1 LIKAAERL
9 SLAAPRKAEIM
20 AWSFSL
26 GRIAGTDVRVHVTFL
41 LLVAWYGI
49 AAGLRGG
56 QGEAI
61 EAVLF
66 ILAVFAC
73 VLAHEFGHVLAARR
87 YGIDTR
93 DITLLPIGGVAN
105 IQRMPD
111 RPGQEFVI
119 AIAGPLVNVAIA
131 LVLIGLFRVTF
142 TPDRIADI
150 EQGRFDFVTRLVSV
164 NIALFLFN
172 LLPAFPMDGG
182 RILRALLAMR
192 LGRVQATR
200 IAAIVGQT
208 IAFGLALIGLLYSP
222 LLVLIAIFVFIA
234 ASGERQIVEMGE
246 ATRDVPMLDAT
257 ITAFE
262 TLDTRATVAE
272 AVRALLATP
281 QTEFPVVDGSGHLRG
296 VLTRDGIIRA
306 LSATGP
312 ETPVI
317 DVMERDVPVV
327 NRRAP
332 LSQAIEKLQSGNFKL
347 VGVVDDNGRV
357 VGILT
362 MENLAEFMLVRRAT
376 ESHARDNPPPRR
388 VA

>member
-1 LIKAAERL
+1 
-9 SLAAPRKAEIM
+9 M

-26 GRIAGTDVRVHVTFL
+26 GRIAGTDVRVHITFL

-73 VLAHEFGHVLAARR
+73 VLAHEFGHVLTARR

-131 LVLIGLFRVTF
+131 VVLIGLFRVTF

-150 EQGRFDFVTRLVSV
+150 EHGRLDFVTRLVSV

-222 LLVLIAIFVFIA
+222 LLVFIAIFVFIA

-246 ATRDVPMLDAT
+246 ATRNVPMLDAT

-272 AVRALLATP
+272 AVRALLATT
-281 QTEFPVVDGSGHLRG
+281 QTEFPVVDGPGHLRG

-327 NRRAP
+327 SRRAP
-332 LSQAIEKLQSGNFKL
+332 LAEAIEKLQHGNIKL
-347 VGVVDDNGRV
+347 LGVVDDHGRIA
-357 VGILT
+357 GILT

-376 ESHARDNPPPRR
+376 ESHARDKTAPPVRSDVKR
-388 VA
+388 

>member
-1 LIKAAERL
+1 
-9 SLAAPRKAEIM
+9 M

-56 QGEAI
+56 QSEAI

-105 IQRMPD
+105 IQRMPN
-111 RPGQEFVI
+111 RPGQEFLI

-131 LVLIGLFRVTF
+131 VILIGLFRVTF

-246 ATRDVPMLDAT
+246 ATRNVPMLDAT
-257 ITAFE
+257 ITTFE
-262 TLDTRATVAE
+262 TLDTHATVAQ
-272 AVRALLATP
+272 AVRALLSTP
-281 QTEFPVVDGSGHLRG
+281 QTEFPVVDGAGHLRG

-332 LSQAIEKLQSGNFKL
+332 LSQAIEKLQSGNIKL

-376 ESHARDNPPPRR
+376 ESHARDKPPPRR